1 VVRTES
7 AHTLR
12 RATPADLPAL
22 GALIAISARSLSRG
36 DYSDAQ
42 IEGALSGA
50 FGVDTQL
57 IRDGTYFVVEAEG
70 RIAGCGGWSKRR
82 TLFGGDQRADRDAT
96 ELDPAVD
103 AAKIRAFF
111 IHPDFARRG
120 FGTALLSR
128 CEREAV
134 AQGFRRFELM
144 ATLPGV
150 RLYEARGYV
159 PQPQIRWPVGGG
171 VEIEFVPM
179 SKDADEPD
187 EIIERA
193 TRADAPDILRLQKL
207 AYESEARLYDDWQLP
222 PVVQTLEELRAEF
235 ADSVVLKAVAD
246 GVIIGSV
253 RARRA
258 GDRWQIGRL
267 VVHPDFQG
275 QGLGT
280 RLLREIERESGE
292 LHKIEL
298 FTGHRSLANIR
309 LYERLGY
316 VRSREQV
323 LSPAVTLVFM
333 EKTR

>member
-1 VVRTES
+1 M
-7 AHTLR
+7 
-12 RATPADLPAL
+12 PAL
-22 GALIAISARSLSRG
+22 GVLIAASARNLSRG

-42 IEGALSGA
+42 VEGALSGA

-57 IRDGTYFVVEAEG
+57 IRDGTYFVVEAAG
-70 RIAGCGGWSKRR
+70 HLAGCGGWSKRR
-82 TLFGGDQRADRDAT
+82 TLFGSDQRADRDAT
-96 ELDPAVD
+96 ELDPSVD

-120 FGTALLSR
+120 LGTALLAR

-134 AQGFRRFELM
+134 AYGFRRFELM

-150 RLYEARGYV
+150 RLYQARGYV

-179 SKDADEPD
+179 SKDAGEPE
-187 EIIERA
+187 EIIESA

-207 AYESEARLYDDWQLP
+207 AYRSEAHLYAGWQLP
-222 PVVQTLEELRAEF
+222 PLEQTLEELRAEF
-235 ADSVVLKAVAD
+235 ADSVVLKALAD

-280 RLLREIERESGE
+280 RLLRAIERESGDS
-292 LHKIEL
+292 HKIEL
-298 FTGHRSLANIR
+298 FTGHRSAGNIR

-333 EKTR
+333 EKSR